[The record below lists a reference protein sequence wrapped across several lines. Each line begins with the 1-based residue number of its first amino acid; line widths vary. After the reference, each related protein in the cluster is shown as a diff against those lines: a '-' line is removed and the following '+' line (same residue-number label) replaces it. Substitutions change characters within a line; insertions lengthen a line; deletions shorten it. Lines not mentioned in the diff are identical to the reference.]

1 MKLIFLI
8 VTILVAVN
16 DILGSYIENLQ
27 EKQSNDGLS
36 DQIPQVFAGA
46 FAISLGLSLLPSSIN
61 VISSVLG
68 KIKFLRKCVLYISC
82 IIIYTTHFLM
92 FDTSILYFNAC
103 PHKKKISC

>member
-1 MKLIFLI
+1 MQFVENQFEMKLIILI
-8 VTILVAVN
+8 VTTLVAVN
-16 DILGSYIENLQ
+16 ENLGSYIENLQ

-61 VISSVLG
+61 VISSILG

-82 IIIYTTHFLM
+82 IIYTIQYIQY
-92 FDTSILYFNAC
+92 SIQLY
-103 PHKKKISC
+103 KYR

>member
-1 MKLIFLI
+1 MKLILLI
-8 VTILVAVN
+8 VTTLVAVN

-27 EKQSNDGLS
+27 EKQTNDGLS

-68 KIKFLRKCVLYISC
+68 KISWKMC
-82 IIIYTTHFLM
+82 IIHFLYHYLHYT
-92 FDTSILYFNAC
+92 FSDV
-103 PHKKKISC
+103 

>member
-16 DILGSYIENLQ
+16 DILGSYIENIQ

-46 FAISLGLSLLPSSIN
+46 FVISLGLSLLPISVN
-61 VISSVLG
+61 AISSVLG
-68 KIKFLRKCVLYISC
+68 KIIFYI
-82 IIIYTTHFLM
+82 
-92 FDTSILYFNAC
+92 
-103 PHKKKISC
+103 

>member
-1 MKLIFLI
+1 MKLILLI
-8 VTILVAVN
+8 VITLVAVN
-16 DILGSYIENLQ
+16 ENLGSYIENLQ

-68 KIKFLRKCVLYISC
+68 KISWKMC
-82 IIIYTTHFLM
+82 IIHFLYYLHY
-92 FDTSILYFNAC
+92 TIY
-103 PHKKKISC
+103 IIQYTIRI

>member
-16 DILGSYIENLQ
+16 DILGSYIENIQ

-46 FAISLGLSLLPSSIN
+46 FAISLGLSLLLSSIN

-68 KIKFLRKCVLYISC
+68 KISWKMC
-82 IIIYTTHFLM
+82 IIHFLYYLHY
-92 FDTSILYFNAC
+92 TIY
-103 PHKKKISC
+103 IIQYTIRI